1 VGRPTTWS
9 RAAPVQGGRLY
20 GTFPT
25 LVRGGPDDTGSSG
38 LWIPTTSVDQYG
50 ATLAR
55 WFGVG
60 PAEMAA
66 IFPNLGSF
74 GQANLGFLG

>member
-1 VGRPTTWS
+1 M
-9 RAAPVQGGRLY
+9 Y

-25 LVRGGPDDTGSSG
+25 LVRGGPDDTGSGG
-38 LWIPTTSVDQYG
+38 LWIPTTSVDQYS

-60 PAEMAA
+60 PGELETV
-66 IFPNLGSF
+66 FPNLSRF
-74 GQANLGFLG
+74 PSANLGFLA